1 MTTPTAARTDTR
13 PVLQLDGVS
22 KRYGAVQALSDV
34 HLTVR
39 PGRVHALLGE
49 NGAGKSTL
57 MGVATGVTQPDT
69 GAILVQGEDVGVL
82 TPDAAGRRGIA
93 IVHQHPA
100 VLPDLTVAENL
111 RAGLPAGGRGRDLRG
126 VLDRV
131 GAALD
136 LEDRVDDLSVAQK
149 HVLEIAKAVALEP
162 AVLILDEPTAPLGG
176 DQVDDLF
183 DQVRRAVERGTAV
196 VYITHRLAEVREIA
210 HEVTVL
216 RDGRV
221 TGHAEVADLTD
232 DQMLRMIIGREL
244 TSTFPDK
251 LTTSADAPV
260 VLQVRGL
267 SGAGFHDVD
276 LQARRGEIVGLAGI
290 VGNGQSEFLRALG
303 GLSSTTAGTV
313 ELDGAALK
321 GRSLVERTAYMPA
334 DRHREGV
341 MPNLSVRENAAVAS
355 LRSLARRGFV
365 DARRENSVVG
375 TESAKLALKTASLES
390 GIMSLSGGNQQKV
403 VMTRALLSS
412 PKILLS
418 DEPTQGVDVGAR
430 SEIYTL
436 MRAVA
441 AEGVPVVVVSSDAKE
456 LEGLCD
462 RVVVVSRGRVVAELT
477 GGDVTEEAIT
487 GAVVGAD
494 HRVAHGGDA
503 AQVTTGTG
511 RSRTTAAGRW
521 SHFLRGDYAPA
532 VILAAVVVGFG
543 AYVFSQNSRYLA
555 AFNISSVL
563 ILLTALA
570 FISLGQGIVIMT
582 GGIDL
587 SLGPLAGLL
596 VVIASF
602 FVNDNKP
609 YALVYLAFGIMLA
622 VAVASG
628 VVNGVLVR
636 YGGFTPV
643 AASLTLYIAL
653 QGVSLLLRPFQGGFI
668 SAAVSDALTTTVG
681 PVPVAFLVVVV
692 VALGLEFGL
701 RRSNWGRS
709 LRAVGSSEESARRLG
724 VKVNRVHVLAY
735 VGAAVMT
742 FCGALLLMAQIG
754 VGDPTQGVTY
764 TLTSITAVVLG
775 GASLLGGRGSFI
787 GTLLG
792 AVLLQQILNAT
803 TFLNLSQTYQ
813 YVFQGVLI
821 LVAAA
826 IYTRARSTRRVVA

>member
-1 MTTPTAARTDTR
+1 MSTPTTARTGTR
-13 PVLQLDGVS
+13 PVLELRGVS

-34 HLTVR
+34 HLRVE

-57 MGVATGVTQPDT
+57 MGVATGVTRPDT
-69 GAILVQGEDVGVL
+69 GEIVVQGEPVGTL
-82 TPDAAGRRGIA
+82 TPDVASRRGIA

-111 RAGLPAGGRGRDLRG
+111 RAALPGGGRGRDLRA

-131 GAALD
+131 GADLD
-136 LEDRVDDLSVAQK
+136 LQDRVDDLSVAQK
-149 HVLEIAKAVALEP
+149 HVLEIAKAIALEP

-183 DQVRRAVERGTAV
+183 AQVRAAVDRGTAV

-216 RDGRV
+216 RDGKV
-221 TGHAEVADLTD
+221 TGHAQVEDLTD
-232 DQMLRMIIGREL
+232 EQMLRMIIGREL

-251 LTTSADAPV
+251 LGPSAERSV
-260 VLQVRGL
+260 VLSVEGL
-267 SGAGFHDVD
+267 SGNGFRDVA
-276 LQARRGEIVGLAGI
+276 LRAHRGEIVGLAGI

-303 GLSSTTAGTV
+303 GLSPVTGGTV
-313 ELDGAALK
+313 QLDGTAHH
-321 GRSLVERTAYMPA
+321 GRSLVARTAYMPA

-355 LRSLARRGFV
+355 LRSLARHGFV
-365 DARRENSVVG
+365 DGRRERQVVG
-375 TESAKLALKTASLES
+375 TESGKLALKTASLES

-403 VMTRALLSS
+403 VMTRALLSK
-412 PKILLS
+412 PRLLLS

-462 RVVVVSRGRVVAELT
+462 RVVVMSRGHVVAELT
-477 GGDVTEEAIT
+477 GAQVTEEAIT

-494 HRVAHGGDA
+494 HRTASTAGA
-503 AQVTTGTG
+503 TSA
-511 RSRTTAAGRW
+511 RSAAGAAPGRGSGRW
-521 SHFLRGDYAPA
+521 AHFLRGDYAPA
-532 VILAAVVVGFG
+532 LILAAVIVGFG
-543 AYVFSQNSRYLA
+543 AYVYSQNSRYLA
-555 AFNISSVL
+555 TFNISSVL

-570 FISLGQGIVIMT
+570 FISLGQAIVIMT

-602 FVNDNKP
+602 FVNDNRP
-609 YALVYLAFGIMLA
+609 YAVVYLAFGIMLV
-622 VAVASG
+622 VAIASG
-628 VVNGVLVR
+628 LLNGTLVR
-636 YGGFTPV
+636 YAGFTPV

-668 SAAVSDALTTTVG
+668 SVAVSDALTTTVG
-681 PVPVAFLVVVV
+681 PVPVAFLAVVLVAV
-692 VALGLEFGL
+692 GLEVAL
-701 RRSNWGRS
+701 RRTAWGRS
-709 LRAVGSSEESARRLG
+709 LRAVGSSEESARRLA
-724 VKVNRVHVLAY
+724 VKVNRTHVLAY

-764 TLTSITAVVLG
+764 TLSSITAVVLG

-792 AVLLQQILNAT
+792 AVLIQQILNAT
-803 TFLNLSQTYQ
+803 TFLNLTQTYQ

-821 LVAAA
+821 LIAAA
-826 IYTRARSTRRVVA
+826 IYTRARSTRRTVA